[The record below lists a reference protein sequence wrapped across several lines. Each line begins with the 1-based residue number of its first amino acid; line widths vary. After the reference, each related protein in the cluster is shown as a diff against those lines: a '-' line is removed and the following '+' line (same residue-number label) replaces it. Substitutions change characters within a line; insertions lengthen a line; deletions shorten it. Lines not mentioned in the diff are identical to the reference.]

1 MPLKP
6 HTAPQDAKAI
16 SAPEQSLSPRYNP
29 PALPPVAGMM
39 TLPWANGGTLDV
51 DSGKIYAVSYGSHGA
66 QTVRISLINETR
78 LDFSID
84 FDLFRVMLRLAR
96 AGEYVDYRN
105 AADIFPAAVAAR
117 RAVSPDRDNPPKKK
131 PSLLRFGIG

>member
-6 HTAPQDAKAI
+6 HAPHDAKT
-16 SAPEQSLSPRYNP
+16 SYAPEPALSPRYNP

-105 AADIFPAAVAAR
+105 AADIFPVAVAAR
-117 RAVSPDRDNPPKKK
+117 RAVSPDRDSPPKKK
-131 PSLLRFGIG
+131 SSLLRFGIG